1 MHRSMVTLAVGLAV
15 SLEASPQQPAPVFR
29 SGVDLLTVQA
39 AVMDK
44 DGRPVRDL
52 QTSDFTV
59 TVNGQPR
66 KVVFARFN
74 GADASGVYGR
84 STGHSEA
91 RDETSVPSARLVMFV
106 IDRDT
111 IQTGGEKALLSAG
124 KRVLDALTANDAV
137 GLLGLPTGGV
147 KPTREHQRVR
157 AALDEMTGTMPTLP
171 WRWHITWTEAAGIE
185 RQDKQMYDQVIYRE
199 CGHARST
206 AVPEGAPAPPPFVP
220 ESCDRDVVAQAN
232 QMLLMARANARST
245 LMVLNNLTD
254 RLRPLRGPKHLV
266 IISGG
271 LRFDQEL
278 LAEYNQFAQKAA
290 VASVVLHA
298 IHVDQG
304 PTDITTNRREIT
316 SPFGGRDMS
325 DGLTTMAGM
334 TGGSFF
340 YGVGSASGVFER
352 IATEITNFYELGL
365 EAIPADVDGKPR
377 ELSVK
382 IRREGL
388 SVRARAQVALD
399 PSVAPKPGTPEA
411 LRALLEQP
419 TDIADLPLRVAT
431 YTTRGDDPS
440 LLKVLLTAHVGAT
453 TIRTPVQ
460 WGFIVLNEENV
471 VASGRSS
478 LEKADVAPA
487 VITASAKLLPGRQR
501 IRFAAIDAD
510 GRAGVVDIP
519 VTVGLR
525 AAAGLQLSDLIVG
538 SAASGRFLPST
549 QVRSGAPL
557 AAMIEVMSSDVPRLS
572 KTRVALEIV
581 PDGTVEPVQRVLMA
595 ARTGIADTILLNEA
609 QISTSAL
616 APGRYTASA
625 TVLVDAQPVGKVSR
639 GFEVSSVTK

>member
-1 MHRSMVTLAVGLAV
+1 
-15 SLEASPQQPAPVFR
+15 
-29 SGVDLLTVQA
+29 
-39 AVMDK
+39 MDK

-74 GADASGVYGR
+74 GADATGVY
-84 STGHSEA
+84 A
-91 RDETSVPSARLVMFV
+91 PSAPGTAPTTPVPTPSGRLVMFV
-106 IDRDT
+106 VDRDT
-111 IQTGGEKALLSAG
+111 IRTGTEKPLFEAG
-124 KRVLDALTANDAV
+124 SRVLDALAPSDAV

-147 KPTREHQRVR
+147 KLTREHQRVR
-157 AALDEMTGTMPTLP
+157 AGLNEMTGTMPP
-171 WRWHITWTEAAGIE
+171 VAWRWQITWQEAEGIE
-185 RQDKQMYDQVIYRE
+185 RGDKQMLAQAVERE
-199 CGHARST
+199 CRPPRKPPPECPDCPPL
-206 AVPEGAPAPPPFVP
+206 VPEGCLANLP
-220 ESCDRDVVAQAN
+220 AQARE
-232 QMLLMARANARST
+232 MVMNARSQARAT
-245 LMVLNNLTD
+245 LANVRGLMD
-254 RLRPLRGPKHLV
+254 RLRPLRGPKHIVLM
-266 IISGG
+266 SGG
-271 LRFDQEL
+271 MRFDQEL
-278 LAEYNQFAQKAA
+278 LDEFNQFAHQAA
-290 VASVVLHA
+290 TAGVVFHT
-298 IHVDQG
+298 IFVDQ
-304 PTDITTNRREIT
+304 PTTDVTTERRPIT
-316 SPFGGRDMS
+316 SAFGSRDMS
-325 DGLTTMAGM
+325 AGLTTIAGM

-340 YGVGSASGVFER
+340 HGVGSAAGVFDR
-352 IATEITNFYELGL
+352 IGTEITNFYELGL
-365 EAIPADVDGKPR
+365 EALQTDADGKPR
-377 ELSVK
+377 DLSVK
-382 IRREGL
+382 VARDGL
-388 SVRARAQVALD
+388 TVRTRAQVALD
-399 PSVAPKPGTPEA
+399 ASVAPKPGTPEA
-411 LRALLEQP
+411 LRTLLEQP
-419 TDIADLPLRVAT
+419 TDINDLPLQVAT

-453 TIRTPVQ
+453 TIRAPVQ

-471 VASGRSS
+471 IASGRSS
-478 LEKADVAPA
+478 LEKVETSPA

-519 VTVGLR
+519 LTVGLR

-557 AAMIEVMSSDVPRLS
+557 AAMIEVMSSDAPRLS

-625 TVLVDAQPVGKVSR
+625 TVLIDAQPVGKVSR
-639 GFEVSSVTK
+639 GFEVSSIPK